1 MARDN
6 LFFAK
11 AGELPPTY
19 RTPALALIVQA
30 VWTCLLALSGTY
42 NDLLN
47 YIIFAAV
54 LFTWG
59 R

>member
-1 MARDN
+1 
-6 LFFAK
+6 
-11 AGELPPTY
+11 
-19 RTPALALIVQA
+19 LALIVQA

-54 LFTWG
+54 LFYMVTVIG
-59 R
+59 LLICASNGPTYHAP